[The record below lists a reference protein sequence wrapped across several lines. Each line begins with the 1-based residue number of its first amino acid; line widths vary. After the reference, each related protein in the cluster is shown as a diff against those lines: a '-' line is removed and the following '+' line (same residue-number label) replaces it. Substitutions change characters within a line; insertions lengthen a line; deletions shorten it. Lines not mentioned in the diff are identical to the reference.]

1 MSDAPEGGITRTGSR
16 PATARRTGTGAGAV
30 SAGAVSASAA
40 AVPAPASAAVPAP
53 AAVPA
58 HIPAAAP
65 VPVPAGVPGAVPA
78 PAGVLPGAG
87 ESRPETAAPDAEK
100 SRNTYRSMPDAE
112 RSALWRQR
120 LHEAE
125 AGLTGLLASLGN
137 EVHLTDW
144 FALQSELFADLPDP
158 RTAPAR
164 EWQRVF
170 FRDQALMERF
180 LVARYG
186 EDVLADWARA
196 NAEVH
201 RQVEPDRGRGAADP
215 VHRIARQAEL
225 YGSDYEFDDTNGP
238 ESAAVTI
245 THCAIWDYRE
255 QARRNG
261 VRLTLASPCTYCTEA
276 LGSNIRAKG
285 YLPVHQ
291 LRTGPTGHGCRWEAT
306 ADTGCPGASPETS
319 LTDELQEP

>member
-1 MSDAPEGGITRTGSR
+1 MSDAAEGGIARAGSR
-16 PATARRTGTGAGAV
+16 DTVADGTGTPPETESADSGRARTTVLPDDGTAGGAV
-30 SAGAVSASAA
+30 
-40 AVPAPASAAVPAP
+40 
-53 AAVPA
+53 
-58 HIPAAAP
+58 
-65 VPVPAGVPGAVPA
+65 
-78 PAGVLPGAG
+78 
-87 ESRPETAAPDAEK
+87 RPEK
-100 SRNTYRSMPDAE
+100 SRNPYRSMPDAE

-125 AGLTGLLASLGN
+125 AGLTGLLASLGD

-144 FALQSELFADLPDP
+144 FALQAELFADLPDP
-158 RTAPAR
+158 RTAPAA

-186 EDVLADWARA
+186 EAILADWARA
-196 NAEVH
+196 NAGVH
-201 RQVEPDRGRGAADP
+201 RQVEPDHGRGAGDP

-225 YGSDYEFDDTNGP
+225 YGSDYEFDDEFEDDDTAPAGLTH
-238 ESAAVTI
+238 AALTI

-276 LGSNIRAKG
+276 LSANIRAKG
-285 YLPVHQ
+285 YVPAHQ

-306 ADTGCPGASPETS
+306 APPVPGAAPSP
-319 LTDELQEP
+319 TDELQEP

>member
-1 MSDAPEGGITRTGSR
+1 MSDAPEGAIACAGSR
-16 PATARRTGTGAGAV
+16 DIAAQGAGT
-30 SAGAVSASAA
+30 
-40 AVPAPASAAVPAP
+40 
-53 AAVPA
+53 
-58 HIPAAAP
+58 
-65 VPVPAGVPGAVPA
+65 PAGPEPA
-78 PAGVLPGAG
+78 ESGRARTTVLPGPDTDGVAG
-87 ESRPETAAPDAEK
+87 TDAVVRPEK
-100 SRNTYRSMPDAE
+100 FRNPYRSMPDAE

-125 AGLTGLLASLGN
+125 AGLTGLLASLGD

-144 FALQSELFADLPDP
+144 FTLQAELFADLPDP
-158 RTAPAR
+158 LTAPAS

-186 EDVLADWARA
+186 EEILADWARA
-196 NAEVH
+196 NAGIH

-225 YGSDYEFDDTNGP
+225 YGSDYEFDDDAETTGP
-238 ESAAVTI
+238 GHAAVTI

-255 QARRNG
+255 KARRGG

-276 LGSNIRAKG
+276 LTANIRAKG
-285 YLPVHQ
+285 YLPAHQ
-291 LRTGPTGHGCRWEAT
+291 LRNGPTGHGCRWEAT
-306 ADTGCPGASPETS
+306 APAGP
-319 LTDELQEP
+319 DELQET